1 MSERDFVANTRSAKK
16 RVRQTLR
23 RTLRNKSRR
32 SRIRTFVR
40 KVEEAIAQGDYE
52 AARQAFVN
60 AESEL
65 RRGVTKGV
73 LHINTAARKIS
84 RLARKVKAL
93 APGATQAG

>member
-1 MSERDFVANTRSAKK
+1 MAHTRSAKK
-16 RVRQTLR
+16 RIRQTLK
-23 RTLRNKSRR
+23 RTLRNKSRK

-40 KVEEAIAQGDYE
+40 KVEEAIANGDYE
-52 AARQAFVN
+52 AARAAFVH

-65 RRGVTKGV
+65 RRGVSKGV

-93 APGATQAG
+93 QPQQPAPAN

>member
-1 MSERDFVANTRSAKK
+1 MANYPSAKK
-16 RVRQTLR
+16 RIRQTIK
-23 RTLRNKSRR
+23 RTMRNKARR

-40 KVEEAIAQGDYE
+40 KVEEAIARGDYE
-52 AARQAFVN
+52 AARAAFVK

-84 RLARKVKAL
+84 RLSKKVKKLGQEL
-93 APGATQAG
+93 AARAEQQPAG

>member
-1 MSERDFVANTRSAKK
+1 VAHSRSAKK
-16 RVRQTLR
+16 RIRQTLR
-23 RTLRNKSRR
+23 RTLRNKSRK

-40 KVEEAIAQGDYE
+40 KVEEAVASGDYE
-52 AARQAFVN
+52 AARAAFVT

-73 LHINTAARKIS
+73 LHIKTAARKIS

-93 APGATQAG
+93 SPTVQAGS